1 MEIQGNLGLELRV
14 KGIHGVAPP
23 DMDPS
28 RVHYTM
34 EIQGNLGLELRVKGG
49 HGVAPHEMDSLQSM
63 EIQGNLG
70 LELGV
75 MGIQC
80 SDRGASP
87 LHPTAPRGRP
97 PGGPS
102 RAAPRLTHI

>member
-1 MEIQGNLGLELRV
+1 
-14 KGIHGVAPP
+14 
-23 DMDPS
+23 
-28 RVHYTM
+28 M